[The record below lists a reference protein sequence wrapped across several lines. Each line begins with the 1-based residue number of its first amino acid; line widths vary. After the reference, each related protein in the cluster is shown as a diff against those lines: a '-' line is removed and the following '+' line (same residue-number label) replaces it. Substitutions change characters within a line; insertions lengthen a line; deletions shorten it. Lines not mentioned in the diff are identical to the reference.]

1 MNFYYVHIFQ
11 YPLNNALLYFLF
23 IGNKPLDALFNL
35 SFLNTIQEDENIA
48 LENGIDSEV
57 TKVKIA
63 S

>member
-11 YPLNNALLYFLF
+11 YLLNNALLYFLF
-23 IGNKPLDALFNL
+23 IDNKPLDALFNL

-48 LENGIDSEV
+48 LENGIDSEI
-57 TKVKIA
+57 TKVKIV

>member
-1 MNFYYVHIFQ
+1 MNFYVHIFQ
-11 YPLNNALLYFLF
+11 YLLNNALLYFLF
-23 IGNKPLDALFNL
+23 IDNKSLDALFNL

-48 LENGIDSEV
+48 LENGIDSEI